1 MSDLNALA
9 QRCYDQAAEKGFHE
23 NDADNNPAERLALI
37 ASEVF
42 EAFEVVRSGRP
53 LDKNHYTVNGDEV
66 EQLPNGDWR
75 SIEAE
80 PVHTTWK
87 ASRVPKPCGVP
98 SELADVLIRVLD
110 LSVEWGV
117 DIEAAVEEKL
127 AFNKTRGYKH
137 NKQF

>member
-42 EAFEVVRSGRP
+42 EAFEDVRSGRP
-53 LDKNHYTVNGDEV
+53 LDRNYYTIDGAEV
-66 EQLPNGDWR
+66 ERDNETG
-75 SIEAE
+75 
-80 PVHTTWK
+80 TWK
-87 ASRVPKPCGVP
+87 RVGGPPKYSGHVLPKPEGVP

-127 AFNKTRGYKH
+127 QYNRTRPAMHGKV
-137 NKQF
+137 F